1 MVNRKGACGQIQAYG
16 EDLKHMFGCGKIKN
30 MDEKNDG
37 KKLHISR
44 ADILLAGIF
53 GVLALGLFAVHKM
66 GFKEGECLVIS
77 WEGAEVEWLSLK
89 DGYKGRTNDGVGTDR
104 TRYCQMLYTEGGIF
118 FRWFEEGE
126 EAPKIPEGIS
136 YNTLK
141 LSKSGVFMEASDCPD
156 QICVHH
162 SPVSASGENIIC
174 LPHKLVVEIRGKTEE
189 DGLDGMVK

>member
-1 MVNRKGACGQIQAYG
+1 
-16 EDLKHMFGCGKIKN
+16 
-30 MDEKNDG
+30 MDEKDA
-37 KKLHISR
+37 KKKIRISR
-44 ADILLAGIF
+44 ADLLLAV
-53 GVLALGLFAVHKM
+53 VLGFFALGLFAVHRI
-66 GFKEGECLVIS
+66 GAKEGETLVIS

-89 DGYKGRTNDGVGTDR
+89 DGYTNDGVGTDG

-118 FRWFEEGE
+118 FRWYEEGE

-162 SPVSASGENIIC
+162 RPVARGGESIIC
-174 LPHKLVVEIRGKTEE
+174 LPHKLVVEIRDEAGEN
-189 DGLDGMVK
+189 GLDGMVK

>member
-1 MVNRKGACGQIQAYG
+1 MN
-16 EDLKHMFGCGKIKN
+16 
-30 MDEKNDG
+30 EKNAE
-37 KKLHISR
+37 KKIRISR
-44 ADILLAGIF
+44 ADLLLAVVL
-53 GVLALGLFAVHKM
+53 GVFALGLFAAHRVRS
-66 GFKEGECLVIS
+66 KEGESLVIS

-89 DGYKGRTNDGVGTDR
+89 DGYKGRTNDGVGTDK

-118 FRWFEEGE
+118 FRWYEEGE

-141 LSKSGVFMEASDCPD
+141 LSKSGVSMEVSDCPD

-162 SPVSASGENIIC
+162 RPVSRGGESIIC